1 MAVRVRLGFWTFRES
16 RACLGDRITPNSD
29 WVFSFFVL
37 SSPSHLVSYSLSQ
50 PPASR
55 QPPIPNLSL
64 NQHVTVTPLS
74 AAALLLASQSLH
86 CRFRSSKGGAG
97 VLERPK
103 FDQSQ
108 FDPATQLEQGGDIG
122 RLKDKRGIG
131 SRDSYR
137 VLLVDDVRHTEKL
150 DIMSS
155 STPSTIAPTTFQC

>member
-1 MAVRVRLGFWTFRES
+1 MAVK
-16 RACLGDRITPNSD
+16 A
-29 WVFSFFVL
+29 
-37 SSPSHLVSYSLSQ
+37 
-50 PPASR
+50 
-55 QPPIPNLSL
+55 
-64 NQHVTVTPLS
+64 
-74 AAALLLASQSLH
+74 
-86 CRFRSSKGGAG
+86 RFRSSKGGAG

-150 DIMSS
+150 
-155 STPSTIAPTTFQC
+155 

>member
-1 MAVRVRLGFWTFRES
+1 MAVK
-16 RACLGDRITPNSD
+16 A
-29 WVFSFFVL
+29 
-37 SSPSHLVSYSLSQ
+37 
-50 PPASR
+50 
-55 QPPIPNLSL
+55 
-64 NQHVTVTPLS
+64 
-74 AAALLLASQSLH
+74 
-86 CRFRSSKGGAG
+86 RFRSSKGGAG

-150 DIMSS
+150 GTEPEPDRSGLVRISVWMLSR
-155 STPSTIAPTTFQC
+155 TGPNRTGLHYRIRFYFFPETDPNRTVPSPTCIK

>member
-1 MAVRVRLGFWTFRES
+1 PA
-16 RACLGDRITPNSD
+16 A
-29 WVFSFFVL
+29 
-37 SSPSHLVSYSLSQ
+37 SQ
-50 PPASR
+50 PPATDSKPLS
-55 QPPIPNLSL
+55 QPARHSHTPLCRRSSLSL
-64 NQHVTVTPLS
+64 SVV
-74 AAALLLASQSLH
+74 ALQA
-86 CRFRSSKGGAG
+86 RFRSSKGGAG